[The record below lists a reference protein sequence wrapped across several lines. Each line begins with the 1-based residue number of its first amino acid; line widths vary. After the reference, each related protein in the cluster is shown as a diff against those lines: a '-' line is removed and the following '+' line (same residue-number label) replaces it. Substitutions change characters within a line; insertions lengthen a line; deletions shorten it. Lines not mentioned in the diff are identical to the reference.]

1 MLAYQSRQLEAGSVV
16 PEGRLTSIES
26 LRPASTADIV
36 FDELYNRI
44 VALALPPGARLSEA
58 DVARQMGVS
67 RQPVRDAFYRLSQ
80 LGFLLIRPQ
89 RATTVTRISED
100 AVHQAR
106 FIRTALEVETTA
118 IAIDR
123 ITAADLIEI
132 DALLAAQA
140 AAVDAGEKL
149 HFHALDDDFHRLL
162 CRISGHEYA
171 WALIRENKAHMDRVR
186 YLSLSFGAESALDDH
201 RHIVGALRR
210 GDKAEA
216 VDWMRR
222 HLSRIAGIIAQIRA
236 DHADYFEEPET

>member
-1 MLAYQSRQLEAGSVV
+1 M
-16 PEGRLTSIES
+16 PEGRLTPIES

-36 FDELYNRI
+36 FDELYDRI
-44 VALALPPGARLSEA
+44 VSLALPPGARLSEA
-58 DVARQMGVS
+58 DVAQQMGVS

-89 RATTVTRISED
+89 RATTVTRISQE

-118 IAIDR
+118 IAVDR
-123 ITAADLIEI
+123 ITQADLEEI
-132 DALLAAQA
+132 DALIAAQA
-140 AAVDAGEKL
+140 AAVEAGEKL

-162 CRISGHEYA
+162 CRLSGHEFV

-186 YLSLSFGAESALDDH
+186 YLSLSFGAQSALEDH
-201 RHIVGALRR
+201 RQIVEALRR
-210 GDKAEA
+210 RDKVQA

-236 DHADYFEEPET
+236 DHADYFEEPDA